1 MMESL
6 RNFLTGPR
14 LFIVIA
20 ACALPFVFLGTS
32 SLGSTFQTSLGSVNG
47 ENVTEADWQIA
58 ANFTEDRLKKIYGEN
73 FDLSQLDED
82 IQINQIK
89 QELISQ
95 KVLLSEARSLG
106 FINKDTERQAKV
118 AIIKN
123 QSFHLDGF
131 FDEDIYEAQINASG
145 HTKES
150 YIDLMSDI
158 MASGIFRNSLAASG
172 FVTEFEVKELAEIL
186 EQTADI
192 NFIKVN
198 FNLLKQ
204 QIENSEEEI
213 TDFYNSNEI
222 LFFSEEER
230 SVKYF
235 ILESEEYNSLVEVP
249 NNYVEDAYEEYIQQ
263 ANNRN
268 EIRFSHI
275 MIEKNNYS
283 SDEDAFNVINEVMLK
298 LNSGDSFSNLAKE
311 FSEDIV
317 SKDNDGDLEYFDA
330 EIFPEEFAVALKNMK
345 LNDTSEIVEL
355 DETFHILKITEFNEF
370 DLMTMEQMRDSIVQE
385 LINSESSALMNDDYE
400 IIDEMIFS
408 GSSLVSISASLSKEL
423 LEKKQL
429 TQSNFDFILTE
440 QNIKDFIFS
449 PDSDLNKPNI
459 FSVGNSIIV
468 IQVEDITEPKLLAI
482 DKVQNEVIEY
492 LSLQKTNDKMNLL
505 MSELAIAKEE
515 DSIEN
520 FLSAYDFLSKE
531 SFVAIKRYSSLL
543 PREVISKVFEVLPG
557 SSVSI
562 DSSNGD
568 KYFVDLININKPSQ
582 ELIEE
587 SYDQYKTF
595 TEDRVSKN
603 LTDIVSDEIFNSAK
617 VNLTGNISL

>member
-1 MMESL
+1 
-6 RNFLTGPR
+6 
-14 LFIVIA
+14 
-20 ACALPFVFLGTS
+20 
-32 SLGSTFQTSLGSVNG
+32 LGSVNG

-58 ANFTEDRLKKIYGEN
+58 ANFTEDRLKRIYGKD

-106 FINKDTERQAKV
+106 FINKDTDRQAKV

-150 YIDLMSDI
+150 YIDLMTDI
-158 MASGIFRNSLAASG
+158 MASGIFRNSLASSG
-172 FVTEFEVKELAEIL
+172 FVTDFEVKELAEIL

-192 NFIKVN
+192 DFIKVD

-213 TDFYNSNEI
+213 TDFYNNNEI

-230 SVKYF
+230 AVKYF

-249 NNYVEDAYEEYIQQ
+249 NNYVEDAYEEYTQQ

-317 SKDNDGDLEYFDA
+317 SKDNNGDLEYFDA
-330 EIFPEEFAVALKNMK
+330 EIFPEEFAVALKNMN
-345 LNDTSEIVEL
+345 LNDISEIVEL

-370 DLMTMEQMRDSIVQE
+370 DFMTMEQMKDSIVQE
-385 LINSESSALMNDDYE
+385 LIQSESSALMNDDYE

-408 GSSLVSISASLSKEL
+408 GSSLVSISTSLSKEL

-449 PDSDLNKPNI
+449 PDSDLNKPYL
-459 FSVGNSIIV
+459 FSVEDSIIV
-468 IQVEDITEPKLLAI
+468 IQIEDITEPKLLAI

-505 MSELAIAKEE
+505 VSELAIAKEE

>member
-58 ANFTEDRLKKIYGEN
+58 ANFTEDRLKRIYGKD

-106 FINKDTERQAKV
+106 FINKDTDRQAKV

-150 YIDLMSDI
+150 YIDLMTDI
-158 MASGIFRNSLAASG
+158 MASGIFRNSLASSG

-192 NFIKVN
+192 DFIKVD
-198 FNLLKQ
+198 FNLLKE

-230 SVKYF
+230 TVKYF
-235 ILESEEYNSLVEVP
+235 ILESEEYNSLVKVP
-249 NNYVEDAYEEYIQQ
+249 NNYVEDAYEEYTQQ

-317 SKDNDGDLEYFDA
+317 SKDNDGDLEYFDT
-330 EIFPEEFAVALKNMK
+330 EIFPEEFAVALKNMN
-345 LNDTSEIVEL
+345 LNDISEIVEL
-355 DETFHILKITEFNEF
+355 DDTFHILKITEFNEI
-370 DLMTMEQMRDSIVQE
+370 DLMTMEQMRDSMVQE

-408 GSSLVSISASLSKEL
+408 GSSLVSISTSLSKEL

-459 FSVGNSIIV
+459 FSIGNSIIV
-468 IQVEDITEPKLLAI
+468 IEIDDITEPKLLAI
-482 DKVQNEVIEY
+482 DKVQNEVVEY

-520 FLSAYDFLSKE
+520 FLNAYDFLSKE

-587 SYDQYKTF
+587 SYDQYKIF
-595 TEDRVSKN
+595 SEDRVSKN

>member
-1 MMESL
+1 MESL

-158 MASGIFRNSLAASG
+158 MASGIFRNSLASSG

-192 NFIKVN
+192 NFIKVD

>member
-1 MMESL
+1 MESL

-58 ANFTEDRLKKIYGEN
+58 ANFTEDRLKRIYGED

-106 FINKDTERQAKV
+106 FINKDTDRQAKV

-150 YIDLMSDI
+150 YIDLMTDI
-158 MASGIFRNSLAASG
+158 MASGIFRNSLASSA
-172 FVTEFEVKELAEIL
+172 FVTDFEVKELAEIL

-192 NFIKVN
+192 DFIKVD
-198 FNLLKQ
+198 FNLLKE

-213 TDFYNSNEI
+213 TDFYNNNEI

-230 SVKYF
+230 AVKYF

-249 NNYVEDAYEEYIQQ
+249 NNYVEDAYEEYTQQ

-317 SKDNDGDLEYFDA
+317 SKDNNGDLEYFDA
-330 EIFPEEFAVALKNMK
+330 EIFPEEFAVALKNMN
-345 LNDTSEIVEL
+345 LNDVSEIVEL

-370 DLMTMEQMRDSIVQE
+370 DLMTLEQMRDSIVQE
-385 LINSESSALMNDDYE
+385 LIQSESSALMNDDYE

-459 FSVGNSIIV
+459 FSVEDSIIV
-468 IQVEDITEPKLLAI
+468 IQIEDITEPKLLAI
-482 DKVQNEVIEY
+482 DKVQNEIVEY

-515 DSIEN
+515 GSIEN
-520 FLSAYDFLSKE
+520 FLNAYDFLSKE

>member
-14 LFIVIA
+14 LFIVRA
-20 ACALPFVFLGTS
+20 ACALPFVFLGTT

-58 ANFTEDRLKKIYGEN
+58 ANFTEDRLKRIYGKD

-158 MASGIFRNSLAASG
+158 MASGIFRNSLASSG

-520 FLSAYDFLSKE
+520 FLNAYDFLSKE

-587 SYDQYKTF
+587 SYDQYKIF
-595 TEDRVSKN
+595 SEDRVSKN

>member
-192 NFIKVN
+192 NFIKVD

-235 ILESEEYNSLVEVP
+235 ILESEEYNSLVKLP
-249 NNYVEDAYEEYIQQ
+249 NNYVEDAYEEYTQQ

-408 GSSLVSISASLSKEL
+408 GSSLVSISTSLSKEL

-520 FLSAYDFLSKE
+520 FLNAYDFLSKE

>member
-1 MMESL
+1 MESL

-58 ANFTEDRLKKIYGEN
+58 ANFTEDRLKRIYGKD

-106 FINKDTERQAKV
+106 FINKDTDRQAKV

-150 YIDLMSDI
+150 YIDLMTDI
-158 MASGIFRNSLAASG
+158 MASGIFRNSLASSG
-172 FVTEFEVKELAEIL
+172 FVTDFEVKELAEIL

-192 NFIKVN
+192 DFIKVD

-213 TDFYNSNEI
+213 TDFYNNNEI

-230 SVKYF
+230 AVKYF

-249 NNYVEDAYEEYIQQ
+249 NNYVEDAYEEYTQQ

-317 SKDNDGDLEYFDA
+317 SKDNNGDLEYFDA
-330 EIFPEEFAVALKNMK
+330 EIFPEEFAVALKNMN
-345 LNDTSEIVEL
+345 LNDISEIVEL

-370 DLMTMEQMRDSIVQE
+370 DFMTMEQMKDSIVQE
-385 LINSESSALMNDDYE
+385 LIQSESSALMNDDYE

-408 GSSLVSISASLSKEL
+408 GSSLVSISTSLSKEL

-449 PDSDLNKPNI
+449 PDSDLNKPYL
-459 FSVGNSIIV
+459 FSVEDSIIV
-468 IQVEDITEPKLLAI
+468 IQIEDITEPKLLAI

-505 MSELAIAKEE
+505 VSELAIAKEE

>member
-158 MASGIFRNSLAASG
+158 MASGIFRNSLASSG

-192 NFIKVN
+192 NFIKVD

-235 ILESEEYNSLVEVP
+235 ILEAEEYNSLVEVP

-505 MSELAIAKEE
+505 VSELAIAKEE

>member
-1 MMESL
+1 MESL

-58 ANFTEDRLKKIYGEN
+58 ANFTEDRLKRIYGKD

-106 FINKDTERQAKV
+106 FVNKDTDRQAKV

-150 YIDLMSDI
+150 YIDLMTDI
-158 MASGIFRNSLAASG
+158 MASGIFRNSLASSG
-172 FVTEFEVKELAEIL
+172 FVTDFEVKELAEIL

-192 NFIKVN
+192 DFIKVD

-213 TDFYNSNEI
+213 TDFYNNNEI

-230 SVKYF
+230 TVKYF
-235 ILESEEYNSLVEVP
+235 ILESEEYNSLVKLP
-249 NNYVEDAYEEYIQQ
+249 NNYVEDAYEEYTQQ

-317 SKDNDGDLEYFDA
+317 SKDNNGDLEYFDA
-330 EIFPEEFAVALKNMK
+330 EIFPEEFAVALKNMN
-345 LNDTSEIVEL
+345 LNDISEIVEL

-370 DLMTMEQMRDSIVQE
+370 DFMTMEQMKDSIVQE
-385 LINSESSALMNDDYE
+385 LIQSESSALMNDDYE

-408 GSSLVSISASLSKEL
+408 GSSLVSISTSLSKEL

-449 PDSDLNKPNI
+449 PDSDLNKPYL
-459 FSVGNSIIV
+459 FSVEDSIIV
-468 IQVEDITEPKLLAI
+468 IQIEDITEPKLLAI
-482 DKVQNEVIEY
+482 DKVQNEVMEY

-505 MSELAIAKEE
+505 VSELAIAKEE

>member
-150 YIDLMSDI
+150 YIDLMTDI
-158 MASGIFRNSLAASG
+158 MASGIFRNSLASSG
-172 FVTEFEVKELAEIL
+172 FVTDFEVKELAEIL

-192 NFIKVN
+192 DFIKVD

-213 TDFYNSNEI
+213 TDFYNNNEI

-230 SVKYF
+230 TVKYF

-520 FLSAYDFLSKE
+520 FLNAYDFLSKE

>member
-58 ANFTEDRLKKIYGEN
+58 ANFTEDRLKRIYGED

-106 FINKDTERQAKV
+106 FINKDTDRQAKV

-150 YIDLMSDI
+150 YIDLMTDI
-158 MASGIFRNSLAASG
+158 MASGIFRNSLASSG
-172 FVTEFEVKELAEIL
+172 FVTDFEVKELAEIL

-192 NFIKVN
+192 DFIKVD
-198 FNLLKQ
+198 FNLLKE

-213 TDFYNSNEI
+213 TDFYNNNEI

-230 SVKYF
+230 AVKYF

-249 NNYVEDAYEEYIQQ
+249 NNYVEDAYEEYTQQ

-317 SKDNDGDLEYFDA
+317 SKDNNGDLEYFDA
-330 EIFPEEFAVALKNMK
+330 EIFPEEFAVALKNMN
-345 LNDTSEIVEL
+345 LNDVSEIVEL

-370 DLMTMEQMRDSIVQE
+370 DLMTLEQMRDSIVQE
-385 LINSESSALMNDDYE
+385 LIQSESSALMNDDYQ

-408 GSSLVSISASLSKEL
+408 GSSLVSISTSLSKEL

-459 FSVGNSIIV
+459 FSVEDSIIV
-468 IQVEDITEPKLLAI
+468 IQIEDITEPKLLAI
-482 DKVQNEVIEY
+482 DKVQNEIVEY

-515 DSIEN
+515 GSIEN
-520 FLSAYDFLSKE
+520 FLNAYDFLSKE

-603 LTDIVSDEIFNSAK
+603 LTDIVSDEIFNTAK

>member
-1 MMESL
+1 MESL

-106 FINKDTERQAKV
+106 FINKDTDRQAKV

-158 MASGIFRNSLAASG
+158 MASGIFRNSLASSG

-192 NFIKVN
+192 NFIKVD

-230 SVKYF
+230 FVKYF

-249 NNYVEDAYEEYIQQ
+249 NNYVEDAYEEYTQQ

-317 SKDNDGDLEYFDA
+317 SKDNDGDLEYFDP
-330 EIFPEEFAVALKNMK
+330 EIFPEEFAVALKNMN

-370 DLMTMEQMRDSIVQE
+370 DLMTMAQMRDSIVQE
-385 LINSESSALMNDDYE
+385 LINSESLALMNDDYE
-400 IIDEMIFS
+400 IIDEMIFT
-408 GSSLVSISASLSKEL
+408 GSSLVSISSSLSKEL

-468 IQVEDITEPKLLAI
+468 IEIEDITEPKLLAI
-482 DKVQNEVIEY
+482 DNVQNEVIEY

-505 MSELAIAKEE
+505 VSELATAQEE

-520 FLSAYDFLSKE
+520 FLNVYDFLSKE

-603 LTDIVSDEIFNSAK
+603 LTDIVSDEIFNTAK

>member
-1 MMESL
+1 MESL

-58 ANFTEDRLKKIYGEN
+58 ANFTEDRLKRIYGED

-106 FINKDTERQAKV
+106 FINKDTDRQAKV

-150 YIDLMSDI
+150 YIDLMTDI
-158 MASGIFRNSLAASG
+158 MASGIFRNSLASSG
-172 FVTEFEVKELAEIL
+172 FVTDFEVKELAEIL

-192 NFIKVN
+192 DFIKVD

-213 TDFYNSNEI
+213 TDFYNNNEI

-230 SVKYF
+230 TVKYF
-235 ILESEEYNSLVEVP
+235 ILESEEYNSLVKVP
-249 NNYVEDAYEEYIQQ
+249 NNYVEDAYEEYTQQ

-317 SKDNDGDLEYFDA
+317 SKDNNGDLEYFDA
-330 EIFPEEFAVALKNMK
+330 EIFPEEFAVALKNMN
-345 LNDTSEIVEL
+345 LNDVSEIVEL

-370 DLMTMEQMRDSIVQE
+370 DLMTLEQMRDSIVQE
-385 LINSESSALMNDDYE
+385 LIQSESSALMNDDYE

-408 GSSLVSISASLSKEL
+408 GSSLVSISTSLSKEL

-459 FSVGNSIIV
+459 FSVEDSIIV
-468 IQVEDITEPKLLAI
+468 IQIEDITEPKLLAI

-505 MSELAIAKEE
+505 VSELAIAKEE